1 MKNYFYL
8 FFILCSI
15 NLSAQIKSPEE
26 FLGYPIGSK
35 FTYHHQIVAYSRYLA
50 SQSNGLAQ
58 WQVYGQTSEGR
69 EQGQMLIANLPTGVT
84 LEQVQQIHQKRIQ
97 GEKADSSLPVIINLS
112 FNVHGNEAAGS
123 EAALNTL
130 YALIS
135 KPNKSIPYVIL
146 IDPCI
151 NPDGRDA
158 YVTQYNRRNYISG
171 GNPDPNDQEHY
182 EGITSGRYNHF
193 SFDLN
198 RDWVWQTQKET
209 QQRLKF
215 YRSWMPM
222 MHADFHEQSF
232 QHSYYFPPAAKPYLN
247 FIAQSTKDLQ
257 ESVGRSFSYLFD
269 EKKWPYFT
277 SEVYDLLYP
286 GYGDTYPVLNG
297 ALGMTLEQ
305 GGIRGGLISAKSDGD
320 TISLVDRVKH
330 HSALA
335 LNLVEWSLAN
345 AESLKASFYGVHDK
359 SRTNPTNKFAYY
371 FVERHGANTTE
382 FLRILDM
389 NDIKYTDTL
398 QIKKA
403 VSAFD
408 YSQQKQVILAPN
420 LKYGYVIPAKQPS
433 APLIQALLDPAIVL
447 EDSLTY
453 DITAWNLFQLNG
465 LKAFGINENVFG
477 PEEKV
482 YGFTARDENIPSQ
495 FTVAYNFM
503 PSNLKQSEQFITYA
517 FQKGAL
523 VSYLDLS
530 KENLIE
536 RKGEIT
542 VVTSNLTNSEKDELV
557 SKAKELGLRLYP
569 ISSFRNYPTDLG
581 STHYKPIFIPKI
593 AVVVD
598 PANDVNQ
605 QGELAYFL
613 TQKYGFK
620 PSFIP
625 STQLFKSNLF
635 NYTHIIYPDGK
646 HAALSNTNSILLTDW
661 VKKGGKLILM
671 EGARK
676 ILDDKDLVAKEDT
689 AKHTSTYAMRE
700 RAELSNST
708 SGNMLQVEV
717 EKSHPLAFRIND
729 SSIYILNQVSDFVK
743 LPKDFTPVLKTS
755 SKPNMMGFV
764 GANKKGQLANSL
776 LLGVK
781 EVDKGKIIWFG
792 FNPLF
797 RAIPNQGQTIFEN
810 CFLYTEF

>member
-1 MKNYFYL
+1 MKNIIA
-8 FFILCSI
+8 FILLLISVS
-15 NLSAQIKSPEE
+15 LSAQIKSPEE
-26 FLGYPIGSK
+26 FLGYPIGTK

-50 SQSNGLAQ
+50 TQSNGLAQ
-58 WQVYGQTSEGR
+58 WQVYGYTSEGR
-69 EQGQMLIANLPTGVT
+69 EQGQMVIANLPTGVS
-84 LEQVQQIHQKRIQ
+84 LEQVQQNHQKRIQ
-97 GEKADSSLPVIINLS
+97 GEKADPSLPVIINLS

-123 EAALNTL
+123 EAALNTM

-135 KPNKSIPYVIL
+135 KPNKSISYVIL

-151 NPDGRDA
+151 NPDGRDT
-158 YVTQYNRRNYISG
+158 YVTQYNRRNYIAG
-171 GNPDPNDQEHY
+171 GNADPNDQEHF

-209 QQRLKF
+209 QQRLEF

-257 ESVGRSFSYLFD
+257 ESVGRSFSKLFD

-371 FVERHGANTTE
+371 FVPENSLRDLKDFRL
-382 FLRILDM
+382 FLYNNGIIFHDYAYLTK
-389 NDIKYTDTL
+389 NS
-398 QIKKA
+398 
-403 VSAFD
+403 SAYD
-408 YSQQKQVILAPN
+408 YMTMKQVTLPKELGGLMIF
-420 LKYGYVIPAKQPS
+420 AKQSS
-433 APLIQALLDPAIVL
+433 APLIQALFDPTVVL
-447 EDSLTY
+447 ADSLTY

-465 LKAFGINENVFG
+465 LQAYGINENAFG
-477 PEEKV
+477 IIKDHDGELTFPTLKNE
-482 YGFTARDENIPSQ
+482 
-495 FTVAYNFM
+495 VAIAFY
-503 PSNLKQSEQFITYA
+503 PHDIKSSYLFIQA
-517 FQKGAL
+517 VVKLGVL
-523 VSYLDLS
+523 VSYSDTENGTLVIHLNKLS
-530 KENLIE
+530 ETQK
-536 RKGEIT
+536 
-542 VVTSNLTNSEKDELV
+542 VELV
-557 SKAKELGLRLYP
+557 NQAVSFHIALAPLDSYRSKTSY
-569 ISSFRNYPTDLG
+569 DLG
-581 STHYKPIFIPKI
+581 SSHFKPIFIPKI
-593 AVVVD
+593 AVIVD

-635 NYTHIIYPDGK
+635 HYTHIIYPDGK
-646 HAALSNTNSILLTDW
+646 HSALSNMNSILLTDW

-676 ILDDKDLVAKEDT
+676 IIEDKDLVAKEDT
-689 AKHTSTYAMRE
+689 ARHTSTYAMRE
-700 RAELSNST
+700 RAELSNTT
-708 SGNMLQVEV
+708 SGNLLQVEV
-717 EKSHPLAFRIND
+717 EKTHPLAFRIND
-729 SSIYILNQVSDFVK
+729 SSMYILNQVSDFVK

-755 SKPNMMGFV
+755 AKPNIMGFV
-764 GANKKGQLANSL
+764 GANKKAQLANSL

-781 EVDKGKIIWFG
+781 EVEKGKIIWFG

>member
-1 MKNYFYL
+1 MKKYIASLL
-8 FFILCSI
+8 FLLSI
-15 NLSAQIKSPEE
+15 SLSAQIKTPSE
-26 FLGYPIGSK
+26 FLGYPIGTK

-58 WQVYGQTSEGR
+58 WQVYGYTSEGR
-69 EQGQMLIANLPTGVT
+69 EQGQMVIANLPVGIT
-84 LEQVQQIHQKRIQ
+84 LEQVQANHHKRIQ
-97 GEKADSSLPVIINLS
+97 GEKVDPSLPVIINLS

-130 YALIS
+130 YSLIS
-135 KPNKSIPYVIL
+135 NPKKSIHYVIL

-158 YVTQYNRRNYISG
+158 YVTQYNRRNFIAG

-247 FIAQSTKDLQ
+247 FIAKSTKDLQ
-257 ESVGRSFSYLFD
+257 ESVGRSFSKLFD

-330 HSALA
+330 HAALA
-335 LNLVEWSLAN
+335 LNLVDWSLAN
-345 AESLKASFYGVHDK
+345 SDALKASFYEVHDK
-359 SRTNPTNKFAYY
+359 SRTSPTNKYAYY
-371 FVERHGANTTE
+371 FVPEAELEKGKEFVSILAKNNIQFSTTE
-382 FLRILDM
+382 VTKTVQAYDYTLM
-389 NDIKYTDTL
+389 N
-398 QIKKA
+398 Q
-403 VSAFD
+403 
-408 YSQQKQVILAPN
+408 AP
-420 LKYGYVIPAKQPS
+420 LKVATRGLLISAKQAS
-433 APLIQALLDPAIVL
+433 APLIQALLDPTIEL

-453 DITAWNLFQLNG
+453 DITAWNLFQLTG
-465 LKAFGINENVFG
+465 LKAYGVNENVFG
-477 PEEKV
+477 NSLAKIDKKAIQSSE
-482 YGFTARDENIPSQ
+482 SS
-495 FTVAYNFM
+495 VAYSF
-503 PSNLKQSEQFITYA
+503 SVSDLKQSQELISYAIELGGLITFNDVTNSITIIGSKFSDAHRMKLITYA
-517 FQKGAL
+517 AQK
-523 VSYLDLS
+523 
-530 KENLIE
+530 NIE
-536 RKGEIT
+536 LKT
-542 VVTSNLTNSEKDELV
+542 FD
-557 SKAKELGLRLYP
+557 
-569 ISSFRNYPTDLG
+569 SFRSSTGYDLG
-581 STHYKPIFIPKI
+581 STHYKPVFVPRI

-598 PANDVNQ
+598 PVNDVNQ

-625 STQLFKSNLF
+625 STQLFRSNLF
-635 NYTHIIYPDGK
+635 NYTHIIIPDGK
-646 HAALSNTNSILLTDW
+646 HSPLSNTNSILLTDW
-661 VKKGGKLILM
+661 VKKGGKLILF
-671 EGARK
+671 EGASQV
-676 ILDDKDLVAKEDT
+676 ISDKELVAKEDT
-689 AKHTSTYAMRE
+689 AKHTFTYAMRE
-700 RAELSNST
+700 RAELSNTS

-717 EKSHPLAFRIND
+717 EKTHPLAFRINE
-729 SSIYILNQVSDFVK
+729 SSMYILNQVSDFVK
-743 LPKDFTPVLKTS
+743 LPKDFTPVLKTG
-755 SKPNMMGFV
+755 SKPNIMGFV
-764 GANKKGQLANSL
+764 GANKKSQLANSL

-810 CFLYTEF
+810 CFLYSEF

>member
-1 MKNYFYL
+1 MKNIVA
-8 FFILCSI
+8 FILLLFSVS
-15 NLSAQIKSPEE
+15 LSAQIKSPEE
-26 FLGYPIGSK
+26 FLGYPIGTK

-50 SQSNGLAQ
+50 TQSNGLAQ
-58 WQVYGQTSEGR
+58 WQVYGYTSEGR
-69 EQGQMLIANLPTGVT
+69 EQGQMVIANLPIGVS
-84 LEQVQQIHQKRIQ
+84 LEQVQQNHQKRIQ
-97 GEKADSSLPVIINLS
+97 GEKADPSLPVIINLS

-135 KPNKSIPYVIL
+135 KPNISIPYVIL

-158 YVTQYNRRNYISG
+158 YVTQYNRRNYIAG
-171 GNPDPNDQEHY
+171 GNADPNDQEHF

-257 ESVGRSFSYLFD
+257 ESVGRSFSKLFD

-305 GGIRGGLISAKSDGD
+305 GGIRGGLIAAKSDGD

-359 SRTNPTNKFAYY
+359 SRTNPANKFAYY
-371 FVERHGANTTE
+371 FVPEKELEKGQE
-382 FLRILDM
+382 FIQLLEK
-389 NDIKYTDTL
+389 NQIKFTYTDIVKSST
-398 QIKKA
+398 
-403 VSAFD
+403 VYD
-408 YSQQKQVILAPN
+408 YSSMKQVISPMNTHGL
-420 LKYGYVIPAKQPS
+420 LISAKQPS
-433 APLIQALLDPAIVL
+433 APLIQALLDPVIAL

-465 LKAFGINENVFG
+465 LRALGVNENIFG
-477 PEEKV
+477 YSKFQSVDDLAESEDNQPV
-482 YGFTARDENIPSQ
+482 YRFIIENYKSSQ
-495 FTVAYNFM
+495 ELIN
-503 PSNLKQSEQFITYA
+503 YA
-517 FQKGAL
+517 IGIGAL
-523 VSYLDLS
+523 VTFNDASNRLGIVNITATKLSDKQRGDLI
-530 KENLIE
+530 KFA
-536 RKGEIT
+536 RKRFIHLWKINT
-542 VVTSNLTNSEKDELV
+542 
-557 SKAKELGLRLYP
+557 
-569 ISSFRNYPTDLG
+569 FRSGDNYDLG
-581 STHYKPIFIPKI
+581 STHYKSIFIPKI

-635 NYTHIIYPDGK
+635 NYTHIIYLDGK
-646 HAALSNTNSILLTDW
+646 HAALSNTNSILLIDW

-676 ILDDKDLVAKEDT
+676 ILDDKDLAVKEDT

-700 RAELSNST
+700 RAELSNTT

-717 EKSHPLAFRIND
+717 EKTHPLAFRIND
-729 SSIYILNQVSDFVK
+729 SSIYILNQVTDFVK

-755 SKPNMMGFV
+755 SKPNIMGFV
-764 GANKKGQLANSL
+764 GANKKAQLANSL

>member
-1 MKNYFYL
+1 MKNIVA
-8 FFILCSI
+8 FILLLFSVS
-15 NLSAQIKSPEE
+15 LSAQIKSPEE
-26 FLGYPIGSK
+26 FLGYPIGTK

-50 SQSNGLAQ
+50 TQSNGLAQ
-58 WQVYGQTSEGR
+58 WQVYGYTSEGR
-69 EQGQMLIANLPTGVT
+69 EQGQMVIANLPIGVS
-84 LEQVQQIHQKRIQ
+84 LEQVQQNHQKRIL
-97 GEKADSSLPVIINLS
+97 GEKTDPSLPVIINLS

-123 EAALNTL
+123 EAALNTM

-135 KPNKSIPYVIL
+135 KPNKSISYVIL

-158 YVTQYNRRNYISG
+158 YVTQYNRRNYIAG
-171 GNPDPNDQEHY
+171 GNADPNDQEHF

-247 FIAQSTKDLQ
+247 FIAKSTLDLQ
-257 ESVGRSFSYLFD
+257 YSVGRSFERLFA
-269 EKKWPYFT
+269 EKKWLYFT
-277 SEVYDLLYP
+277 SEIYDLLYP

-320 TISLVDRVKH
+320 SISLVDRVKH

-345 AESLKASFYGVHDK
+345 SESLKSSFYGVHDK
-359 SRTNPTNKFAYY
+359 SRSNPTNQFGYY
-371 FVERHGANTTE
+371 FVEKFRGGIPSE
-382 FLRILDM
+382 FLQILDK
-389 NDIKYTDTL
+389 NQIKYTDTQL
-398 QIKKA
+398 IKP
-403 VSAFD
+403 VSAYD
-408 YSQQKQVILAPN
+408 YTTNKQIVLKPDS
-420 LKYGYVIPAKQPS
+420 KYGYLIPARQPS
-433 APLIQALLDPAIVL
+433 APLIQALLDPTIELA
-447 EDSLTY
+447 DSLTY
-453 DITAWNLFQLNG
+453 DITAWNLFQLCG
-465 LKAFGINENVFG
+465 LQAYGLNDNSVFG
-477 PEEKV
+477 KQEI
-482 YGFTARDENIPSQ
+482 YGISAERSDIIPTEYQVGFSFNSTNFKLSQ
-495 FTVAYNFM
+495 ELIAFAIERGAMVTFSDKIIPAWKMGEFA
-503 PSNLKQSEQFITYA
+503 FITSKLSNK
-517 FQKGAL
+517 QRT
-523 VSYLDLS
+523 DLI
-530 KENLIE
+530 K
-536 RKGEIT
+536 K
-542 VVTSNLTNSEKDELV
+542 SE
-557 SKAKELGLRLYP
+557 ELGIEIHPMYSGSAYGP
-569 ISSFRNYPTDLG
+569 NLG
-581 STHYKPIFIPKI
+581 STHFKPIFIPKI

-613 TQKYGFK
+613 TQKYGLK

-646 HAALSNTNSILLTDW
+646 HSALSNTNSILLTDW

-676 ILDDKDLVAKEDT
+676 ILEDKDLVAKEDT

-700 RAELSNST
+700 RAQLSNTT

-717 EKSHPLAFRIND
+717 EKTHPLAFRIND
-729 SSIYILNQVSDFVK
+729 SSIYILNQISDFIK

-755 SKPNMMGFV
+755 SKPNIMGFV
-764 GANKKGQLANSL
+764 GTNKKAQLANSL

-781 EVDKGKIIWFG
+781 EVEKGKIIWFG

>member
-1 MKNYFYL
+1 MRNLLSCLLLL
-8 FFILCSI
+8 FSMS
-15 NLSAQIKSPEE
+15 LSAQIKSPDE
-26 FLGYPIGSK
+26 FLGYPMGTK

-58 WQVYGQTSEGR
+58 WQVYGQTNEGR
-69 EQGQMLIANLPTGVT
+69 EQGQMIIANLPSGVS
-84 LEQVQQIHQKRIQ
+84 LEQVQQNHQKRIQ
-97 GEKADSSLPVIINLS
+97 GEKADPSLPVIINLS

-130 YALIS
+130 YSLIS
-135 KPNKSIPYVIL
+135 KSNRSIFYVIL

-158 YVTQYNRRNYISG
+158 YVTQYNRRNFISG
-171 GNPDPNDQEHY
+171 GNSDPNDQEHY

-257 ESVGRSFSYLFD
+257 ESVGKSFAKLFD

-330 HSALA
+330 HTALA
-335 LNLVEWSLAN
+335 LNLVEWSLTN

-359 SRTNPTNKFAYY
+359 SRSNPSNKYAYY
-371 FVERHGANTTE
+371 FVPEEELVKGQE
-382 FLRILDM
+382 FKQLLLKNNISFT
-389 NDIKYTDTL
+389 YTDVVKSVPAYEYT
-398 QIKKA
+398 
-403 VSAFD
+403 SM
-408 YSQQKQVILAPN
+408 KQVN
-420 LKYGYVIPAKQPS
+420 LPLNKYGLLISAKQPS
-433 APLIQALLDPAIVL
+433 APLIQALLDPTIAL

-465 LKAFGINENVFG
+465 LKAFGLNENVFG
-477 PEEKV
+477 PSK
-482 YGFTARDENIPSQ
+482 
-495 FTVAYNFM
+495 
-503 PSNLKQSEQFITYA
+503 NLPDGKQSLPNEKQLAYQFAIDEYKSSQELIKYA
-517 FQKGAL
+517 IDMGAL
-523 VSYLDLS
+523 VTYNDALNKSGMVTITSLKLTDLQRA
-530 KENLIE
+530 ELI
-536 RKGEIT
+536 KFA
-542 VVTSNLTNSEKDELV
+542 TNRSIQLN
-557 SKAKELGLRLYP
+557 GLNTFK
-569 ISSFRNYPTDLG
+569 STDNYDLG
-581 STHYKPIFIPKI
+581 STHYKSVFVPKI
-593 AVVVD
+593 AVIVD

-605 QGELAYFL
+605 QGEIAYFL

-620 PSFIP
+620 PSFIAA
-625 STQLFKSNLF
+625 TQLFKSNLF

-676 ILDDKDLVAKEDT
+676 IIEDKDLIAKEDT

-700 RAELSNST
+700 RAELSNTS
-708 SGNMLQVEV
+708 SGNILQVDV
-717 EKSHPLAFRIND
+717 EKTHPLVSRINEA
-729 SSIYILNQVSDFVK
+729 SMYILNQVSDFVK

-755 SKPNMMGFV
+755 SKPIIMGFV
-764 GANKKGQLANSL
+764 GSNKKAQLANSL

>member
-1 MKNYFYL
+1 MKNYFAIL
-8 FFILCSI
+8 LTLCSI
-15 NLSAQIKSPEE
+15 SLSAQIKTPQE
-26 FLGYPIGSK
+26 FLGYPVGSK

-58 WQVYGQTSEGR
+58 WQVYGYTSEGR
-69 EQGQMLIANLPTGVT
+69 EQGQMVIANLPSGLS
-84 LEQVQQIHQKRIQ
+84 LEQVKKNHQKRIA
-97 GEKADSSLPVIINLS
+97 GESADPTLPVIINLS

-135 KPNKSIPYVIL
+135 NPNKSISYVIL

-158 YVTQYNRRNYISG
+158 YVTQYNRRNFIAG

-247 FIAQSTKDLQ
+247 FIAKSTKDLQ
-257 ESVGRSFSYLFD
+257 ESIGRSFSKLFD

-345 AESLKASFYGVHDK
+345 ADALKTSFYGVHDK
-359 SRTNPTNKFAYY
+359 SRTNPTNQFAYY
-371 FVERHGANTTE
+371 FLPEDRLKNKVEFTE
-382 FLRILDM
+382 LL
-389 NDIKYTDTL
+389 IKNEIQFHDYAYLTKPVQAYDY
-398 QIKKA
+398 
-403 VSAFD
+403 VSM
-408 YSQQKQVILAPN
+408 KQVSLPKDLGGILI
-420 LKYGYVIPAKQPS
+420 YSKQPS
-433 APLIQALLDPAIVL
+433 APMIQALLDPTIAL

-465 LKAFGINENVFG
+465 IKAYGINDNAFGIIKDHDGELTFPSLKNEVAAAFYPHDIKSSYLFIQEVF
-477 PEEKV
+477 K
-482 YGFTARDENIPSQ
+482 
-495 FTVAYNFM
+495 
-503 PSNLKQSEQFITYA
+503 L
-517 FQKGAL
+517 GAL
-523 VSYLDLS
+523 VSYSDALNGTVTIHLNKLS
-530 KENLIE
+530 ENQ
-536 RKGEIT
+536 K
-542 VVTSNLTNSEKDELV
+542 NELV
-557 SKAKELGLRLYP
+557 QIARNFDIGLAPLDSYRSKTSY
-569 ISSFRNYPTDLG
+569 DLG
-581 STHYKPIFIPKI
+581 STHYKSVFVPKI

-625 STQLFKSNLF
+625 STQLFRSNLF
-635 NYTHIIYPDGK
+635 NYTHIIIPDGK
-646 HAALSNTNSILLTDW
+646 HSPLSNTNSILLQDW
-661 VKKGGKLILM
+661 VKKGGKLILF

-676 ILDDKDLVAKEDT
+676 ILEDKDLVVKEDT
-689 AKHTSTYAMRE
+689 ARHTSTYAMRE
-700 RAELSNST
+700 RAELSNTT
-708 SGNMLQVEV
+708 SGNLLQAEV
-717 EKSHPLAFRIND
+717 EKTHPLAFRINE
-729 SSIYILNQVSDFVK
+729 SSMYILNQVSDFVK
-743 LPKDFTPVLKTS
+743 LPKDFTSVLKTG
-755 SKPNMMGFV
+755 SKPNIMGFV
-764 GANKKGQLANSL
+764 GANKKSQLANSL

-810 CFLYTEF
+810 CFLYSEF

>member
-1 MKNYFYL
+1 MNIMRNTIA
-8 FFILCSI
+8 FILLLFSTS
-15 NLSAQIKSPEE
+15 LLGQIKSPEE
-26 FLGYPIGSK
+26 FLGYPIGHK

-50 SQSNGLAQ
+50 AESKGLAQ
-58 WQVYGQTSEGR
+58 WQVYGQTNEGR
-69 EQGQMLIANLPTGVT
+69 EQGQMIIANLPSGIS
-84 LEQVQQIHQKRIQ
+84 LAQVQENHQKRIQ
-97 GEKADSSLPVIINLS
+97 GEKVDPSLPVIINLS

-123 EAALNTL
+123 EAALNTM

-135 KPNKSIPYVIL
+135 KPNKSLPYVIL

-158 YVTQYNRRNYISG
+158 YVTQYNRRNFIAG
-171 GNPDPNDQEHY
+171 GNADPNDQEHY

-257 ESVGRSFSYLFD
+257 ENVGRSFSKLFD

-335 LNLVEWSLAN
+335 MNLVEWSFAN
-345 AESLKASFYGVHDK
+345 AENLKASFYGVHDK

-371 FVERHGANTTE
+371 FVPEKELEKAQE
-382 FLRILDM
+382 FIQLLDKNNITYWENKGVPKSTQM
-389 NDIKYTDTL
+389 YDYSSMKVV
-398 QIKKA
+398 A
-403 VSAFD
+403 VSE
-408 YSQQKQVILAPN
+408 N
-420 LKYGYVIPAKQPS
+420 LSGLLIPAKQPS
-433 APLIQALLDPAIVL
+433 APLIQALLDPTIAL

-465 LKAFGINENVFG
+465 LKAYGTNENVFSEVKICFDIFDN
-477 PEEKV
+477 PEWYKH
-482 YGFTARDENIPSQ
+482 I
-495 FTVAYNFM
+495 AYSVN
-503 PSNLKQSEQFITYA
+503 PSNNKFIHLLIDA
-517 FQKGAL
+517 AIKAGVL
-523 VSYLDLS
+523 VSFSDVQSGELLLS
-530 KENLIE
+530 MANVTEENRQKFFKRIE
-536 RKGEIT
+536 GLHVALTPVDSYRSK
-542 VVTSNLTNSEKDELV
+542 TS
-557 SKAKELGLRLYP
+557 Y
-569 ISSFRNYPTDLG
+569 DLG
-581 STHYKPIFIPKI
+581 SPHFKPIFTPKI

-598 PANDVNQ
+598 PVNDVNQ

-613 TQKYGFK
+613 TEKYGLK

-625 STQLFKSNLF
+625 TTQLFKSNLF
-635 NYTHIIYPDGK
+635 SYTHIIYPDGK
-646 HAALSNTNSILLTDW
+646 HSALSNTNSILLSDW

-676 ILDDKDLVAKEDT
+676 IMEDKDLVAKEDT
-689 AKHTSTYAMRE
+689 ARHMSTYAMRE
-700 RAELSNST
+700 RSELSNTT

-717 EKSHPLAFRIND
+717 EKTHPLAFRINE
-729 SSIYILNQVSDFVK
+729 SSIYILNQVKDFVK

-755 SKPNMMGFV
+755 SKPNIMGFV
-764 GANKKGQLANSL
+764 GANKKAQLANSL

-781 EVDKGKIIWFG
+781 EVEKGKIIWFG

-810 CFLYTEF
+810 CFLYSEF

>member
-1 MKNYFYL
+1 MRNYITVFL
-8 FFILCSI
+8 VFVSTSL
-15 NLSAQIKSPEE
+15 NAQIKSPEE
-26 FLGYPIGSK
+26 FLGYPVGTK

-69 EQGQMLIANLPTGVT
+69 EQGQMIIANLPAGIS
-84 LEQVQQIHQKRIQ
+84 LEQVQQNHQKRIQ
-97 GEKADSSLPVIINLS
+97 GEKVDPTLPVIINLS

-130 YALIS
+130 YSLIS
-135 KPNKSIPYVIL
+135 KPTKTIPYVIL

-158 YVTQYNRRNYISG
+158 YVTQYNRRNFIPG
-171 GNPDPNDQEHY
+171 GNADPNDQEHY
-182 EGITSGRYNHF
+182 EGLTSGRYNHF

-257 ESVGRSFSYLFD
+257 ASVGRSFSALFD

-320 TISLVDRVKH
+320 TISLVERVKH

-345 AESLKASFYGVHDK
+345 SENLKASFYGVHDK
-359 SRTNPTNKFAYY
+359 SRTSPTNKFAYY
-371 FVERHGANTTE
+371 FVPADEMDKGQE
-382 FLRILDM
+382 FKQLL
-389 NDIKYTDTL
+389 IKNNIAFTYVDVVKSIPAYEYT
-398 QIKKA
+398 A
-403 VSAFD
+403 M
-408 YSQQKQVILAPN
+408 KQVSLPVSKNGLLIS
-420 LKYGYVIPAKQPS
+420 AKQPS
-433 APLIQALLDPAIVL
+433 APLIQALLDPNIAL

-465 LKAFGINENVFG
+465 LKAYGVTENVFSNSKIQTVDNQ
-477 PEEKV
+477 PMSSEK
-482 YGFTARDENIPSQ
+482 Q
-495 FTVAYNFM
+495 VAF
-503 PSNLKQSEQFITYA
+503 QFIPKDLKSSQEFIKYA
-517 FQKGAL
+517 IDLGAL
-523 VSYLDLS
+523 VNFTDASNALGSIVLTTTKLS
-530 KENLIE
+530 ETQRKEMQIFASKQSIALLNIGTF
-536 RKGEIT
+536 K
-542 VVTSNLTNSEKDELV
+542 SNN
-557 SKAKELGLRLYP
+557 GY
-569 ISSFRNYPTDLG
+569 DLG
-581 STHYKPIFIPKI
+581 SAHYKSIFVPKI

-598 PANDVNQ
+598 PSNDVNQ
-605 QGELAYFL
+605 QGELAFFL

-646 HAALSNTNSILLTDW
+646 HAQLSTTNSILLSDW

-671 EGARK
+671 EGARR
-676 ILDDKDLVAKEDT
+676 ILEDKDLVAKEDT

-700 RAELSNST
+700 RAELSNTS

-717 EKSHPLAFRIND
+717 ENTHPLTFRIND
-729 SSIYILNQVSDFVK
+729 SSMYILNQVSDFVK
-743 LPKDFTPVLKTS
+743 LPKEFTPVLKSS
-755 SKPNMMGFV
+755 SKPVIMGFV
-764 GANKKGQLANSL
+764 GNNKKSQLANSL

-797 RAIPNQGQTIFEN
+797 RAIPNQGLTIFEN
-810 CFLYTEF
+810 CFLYSEF

>member
-1 MKNYFYL
+1 MKNYFA
-8 FFILCSI
+8 ILLLLGSI
-15 NLSAQIKSPEE
+15 SLSAQIKSPEE
-26 FLGYPIGSK
+26 FLGYPIGTK

-58 WQVYGQTSEGR
+58 WQVYGHTSEGR
-69 EQGQMLIANLPTGVT
+69 EQGQMVIANLPAGVS
-84 LEQVQQIHQKRIQ
+84 LEQVQQNHQKRIQ
-97 GEKADSSLPVIINLS
+97 GEKADLSLPVIINLS

-135 KPNKSIPYVIL
+135 KPDKSIPYVIL

-158 YVTQYNRRNYISG
+158 YVTQYNRRNYIAG

-247 FIAQSTKDLQ
+247 FIAKSTLDLQ
-257 ESVGRSFSYLFD
+257 YSVGRSFEKLFA
-269 EKKWPYFT
+269 EKKSLYFT
-277 SEVYDLLYP
+277 SEIYDLLYP

-359 SRTNPTNKFAYY
+359 SRSNPTNQFGYY
-371 FVERHGANTTE
+371 FVEKFSGGIPSE
-382 FLRILDM
+382 FLQILDK
-389 NDIKYTDTL
+389 NQIKYTDTQL
-398 QIKKA
+398 IKP
-403 VSAFD
+403 VSAYD
-408 YSQQKQVILAPN
+408 YTTNKQIVLKPDS
-420 LKYGYVIPAKQPS
+420 KYGYLIPARQPS
-433 APLIQALLDPAIVL
+433 APLIQALLDPTIELA
-447 EDSLTY
+447 DSLTY
-453 DITAWNLFQLNG
+453 DITAWNLFQLCG
-465 LKAFGINENVFG
+465 LQAYGLNDNSVFG
-477 PEEKV
+477 KQEI
-482 YGFTARDENIPSQ
+482 YGISAERSDIIPIEHQVGFSFNSTNFKLSQ
-495 FTVAYNFM
+495 ELIAFAIERGAMVTFSDKIIPAWKMGEFA
-503 PSNLKQSEQFITYA
+503 FITSKLSNK
-517 FQKGAL
+517 QRT
-523 VSYLDLS
+523 DLI
-530 KENLIE
+530 K
-536 RKGEIT
+536 K
-542 VVTSNLTNSEKDELV
+542 SE
-557 SKAKELGLRLYP
+557 ELGIEIHPMYSGSAYGP
-569 ISSFRNYPTDLG
+569 NLG
-581 STHYKPIFIPKI
+581 STHFKPIFIPKI

-646 HAALSNTNSILLTDW
+646 HSALSNTNSILVTDW

-676 ILDDKDLVAKEDT
+676 ILDDKDLSVKEDT
-689 AKHTSTYAMRE
+689 AKHTSTYALRE
-700 RAELSNST
+700 RAELSNTT

-717 EKSHPLAFRIND
+717 EKTHPLAFRIND

-755 SKPNMMGFV
+755 AKPNIIGFV
-764 GANKKGQLANSL
+764 GANKKAQLANSL

>member
-1 MKNYFYL
+1 MRNILSCLLLL
-8 FFILCSI
+8 FSFS
-15 NLSAQIKSPEE
+15 LSAQIKSPEE
-26 FLGYPIGSK
+26 FLGYPIGTK

-58 WQVYGQTSEGR
+58 WQVYGQTNEGR
-69 EQGQMLIANLPTGVT
+69 EQGQMIIANLPAGIN
-84 LEQVQQIHQKRIQ
+84 LEQVQQNHQKRIQ
-97 GEKADSSLPVIINLS
+97 GEKADPTLPVIINLS

-130 YALIS
+130 YTLIS
-135 KPNKSIPYVIL
+135 KPNRSIPYVIL

-158 YVTQYNRRNYISG
+158 YVTQYNRRNFISG
-171 GNPDPNDQEHY
+171 GNSDPNDQEHY
-182 EGITSGRYNHF
+182 EGNTSGRYNHF

-257 ESVGRSFSYLFD
+257 ESIGKSFSKLFD

-335 LNLVEWSLAN
+335 INLVEWSVTN
-345 AESLKASFYGVHDK
+345 SESLKASFYGVHDK
-359 SRTNPTNKFAYY
+359 SRTNPTNKYAYY
-371 FVERHGANTTE
+371 FVPEEELEKGQD
-382 FLRILDM
+382 FKQLL
-389 NDIKYTDTL
+389 IKNNISFTYTDVVKSVPAYEY
-398 QIKKA
+398 I
-403 VSAFD
+403 SM
-408 YSQQKQVILAPN
+408 KQVI
-420 LKYGYVIPAKQPS
+420 IPLNKHGLLISAKQPS
-433 APLIQALLDPAIVL
+433 APLIQALLDPTIAL

-465 LKAFGINENVFG
+465 LKAFGVNENIFG
-477 PEEKV
+477 PSK
-482 YGFTARDENIPSQ
+482 
-495 FTVAYNFM
+495 
-503 PSNLKQSEQFITYA
+503 NLQDSKQSVPNEKQLVYQFVIDEYKSSQELIKYAIDMGSLVTYNDASNKSGIVTITSSKLTDS
-517 FQKGAL
+517 QR
-523 VSYLDLS
+523 VDLI
-530 KENLIE
+530 KFA
-536 RKGEIT
+536 
-542 VVTSNLTNSEKDELV
+542 TNRSIQL
-557 SKAKELGLRLYP
+557 
-569 ISSFRNYPTDLG
+569 SSLNTFKSTDNYDLG
-581 STHYKPIFIPKI
+581 STHYKSVFVPKI
-593 AVVVD
+593 AVIVD

-620 PSFIP
+620 PSFVP
-625 STQLFKSNLF
+625 SSQLFRSNLF
-635 NYTHIIYPDGK
+635 NYTHLIFPDGK
-646 HAALSNTNSILLTDW
+646 HGALSNNNSILLMDW

-676 ILDDKDLVAKEDT
+676 IIEDKDLIAKEDT

-700 RAELSNST
+700 RAELSNTT

-717 EKSHPLAFRIND
+717 EKTHPLVFRINET
-729 SSIYILNQVSDFVK
+729 SMYILNQVSDFIK

-755 SKPNMMGFV
+755 SKPSIMGFV
-764 GANKKGQLANSL
+764 GSNKKAQLANSL

-810 CFLYTEF
+810 LFLYSEF

>member
-1 MKNYFYL
+1 MKNYFA
-8 FFILCSI
+8 ILLLLGSI
-15 NLSAQIKSPEE
+15 SLSAQIKSPEE
-26 FLGYPIGSK
+26 FLGYPIGTK

-58 WQVYGQTSEGR
+58 WQVYGYTSEGR
-69 EQGQMLIANLPTGVT
+69 EQGQMVIANLPTEVS
-84 LEQVQQIHQKRIQ
+84 LEQVQQNHQKRIQ
-97 GEKADSSLPVIINLS
+97 GEKADPSLPVIINLS

-158 YVTQYNRRNYISG
+158 YVTQYNRRNYIAG

-193 SFDLN
+193 FFDLN

-257 ESVGRSFSYLFD
+257 ESVGRSFSKLFD

-359 SRTNPTNKFAYY
+359 SRTNPSNKFAYY
-371 FVERHGANTTE
+371 FVPEKELGKGQE
-382 FLRILDM
+382 FVQLLEKNNITYLKNM
-389 NDIKYTDTL
+389 GVTKSTQAY
-398 QIKKA
+398 
-403 VSAFD
+403 D
-408 YSQQKQVILAPN
+408 YSTQKPLTLSDKSIGL
-420 LKYGYVIPAKQPS
+420 LIPAKQSS
-433 APLIQALLDPAIVL
+433 APLIQALLDPTIAL
-447 EDSLTY
+447 EDSMTY

-465 LKAFGINENVFG
+465 IKAFGVNENVFTVVKDYEG
-477 PEEKV
+477 ERLLDLDTSV
-482 YGFTARDENIPSQ
+482 H
-495 FTVAYNFM
+495 VAYIATPKV
-503 PSNLKQSEQFITYA
+503 PSLTQQLIHSAIQI
-517 FQKGAL
+517 GAL
-523 VSYLDLS
+523 VTFSDVQ
-530 KENLIE
+530 N
-536 RKGEIT
+536 GEIIILFT
-542 VVTSNLTNSEKDELV
+542 HVNNADRVKFLQKMEKLNIFLESLDSYRSKTS
-557 SKAKELGLRLYP
+557 Y
-569 ISSFRNYPTDLG
+569 DLG

-646 HAALSNTNSILLTDW
+646 HAVLSNTNSILLTDW

-676 ILDDKDLVAKEDT
+676 ILDDKDLAVKEDT
-689 AKHTSTYAMRE
+689 AKHTSTYALRE
-700 RAELSNST
+700 RAELSNTT

-717 EKSHPLAFRIND
+717 EKTHPLAFRIND
-729 SSIYILNQVSDFVK
+729 SSIYVLNQVTDFVK

-755 SKPNMMGFV
+755 SKPNIMGFV
-764 GANKKGQLANSL
+764 GANKKAQLANSL

>member
-1 MKNYFYL
+1 MKNNL
-8 FFILCSI
+8 AIVLLLLSLS
-15 NLSAQIKSPEE
+15 LSAQIKSPEE
-26 FLGYPIGSK
+26 FLGYPIGTK
-35 FTYHHQIVAYSRYLA
+35 FTYHHQIISYSRYLA
-50 SQSNGLAQ
+50 SQSNGLAT

-69 EQGQMLIANLPTGVT
+69 EQGQMIIANLPVGVS
-84 LEQVQQIHQKRIQ
+84 LEQIQTNHQKRIQ
-97 GEKADSSLPVIINLS
+97 GEKVNPSLPVIINLS

-130 YALIS
+130 YQLIS
-135 KPNKSIPYVIL
+135 QPNKSIPYVIL

-158 YVTQYNRRNYISG
+158 YVTQYNRRNFIGG
-171 GNPDPNDQEHY
+171 GNADPNDQEHY

-257 ESVGRSFSYLFD
+257 ESVGRSFSKLFD
-269 EKKWPYFT
+269 QKKWPYFT

-345 AESLKASFYGVHDK
+345 ADALKASFYGVHDK

-371 FVERHGANTTE
+371 FVPEIELERGQE
-382 FLRILDM
+382 FIQLLKRNNIEFQLNM
-389 NDIKYTDTL
+389 G
-398 QIKKA
+398 
-403 VSAFD
+403 VSKSIPVYD
-408 YSQQKQVILAPN
+408 YSAMKQVPISTDLVG
-420 LKYGYVIPAKQPS
+420 LLIPAKQAS
-433 APLIQALLDPAIVL
+433 APLVQALFDPTIAL
-447 EDSLTY
+447 EDSMTY
-453 DITAWNLFQLNG
+453 DITAWNIFQLNG
-465 LKAFGINENVFG
+465 LKAFGTNENIFSVSKDQVRDKLL
-477 PEEKV
+477 PIDTTKHLV
-482 YGFTARDENIPSQ
+482 YM
-495 FTVAYNFM
+495 VK
-503 PSNLKQSEQFITYA
+503 PSNSSLTQTAIKEAI
-517 FQKGAL
+517 KIGAL
-523 VSYLDLS
+523 VSFSDAQSGELIISFVKVNDADRLTYLLKMDKQAIGFTTIDSYRS
-530 KENLIE
+530 K
-536 RKGEIT
+536 
-542 VVTSNLTNSEKDELV
+542 TS
-557 SKAKELGLRLYP
+557 Y
-569 ISSFRNYPTDLG
+569 DLG
-581 STHYKPIFIPKI
+581 SPHYKPIFIPKI

-598 PANDVNQ
+598 AANDVNQ

-613 TQKYGFK
+613 TQKYDFK

-625 STQLFKSNLF
+625 STQLFKANLF
-635 NYTHIIYPDGK
+635 NYTHIIFPDGK
-646 HAALSNTNSILLTDW
+646 HSALSNTNSILLQDW
-661 VKKGGKLILM
+661 VKKGGKLILF
-671 EGARK
+671 EGAGK
-676 ILDDKDLVAKEDT
+676 ILDDKDLVVKKDT
-689 AKHTSTYAMRE
+689 TMYTSTYAKRE
-700 RAELSNST
+700 KAELSNTT

-717 EKSHPLAFRIND
+717 EKTHPLAFRID
-729 SSIYILNQVSDFVK
+729 ESSMYILNQVTDFVK

-755 SKPNMMGFV
+755 SKPTIMGFV
-764 GANKKGQLANSL
+764 GANKKAQLANSL

-810 CFLYTEF
+810 CFLYSEF

>member
-1 MKNYFYL
+1 MKNIIA
-8 FFILCSI
+8 FILLLFSVS
-15 NLSAQIKSPEE
+15 LSAQIKSPEE
-26 FLGYPIGSK
+26 FLGYPIGTK

-50 SQSNGLAQ
+50 TQSNGLAQ
-58 WQVYGQTSEGR
+58 WQVYGYTSEGR
-69 EQGQMLIANLPTGVT
+69 EQGQMVIANLPIGVS
-84 LEQVQQIHQKRIQ
+84 LEQVQQNHQKRIL
-97 GEKADSSLPVIINLS
+97 GEKTDPSLPVIINLS

-123 EAALNTL
+123 EAALNTM

-135 KPNKSIPYVIL
+135 KPNKSISYVIL

-158 YVTQYNRRNYISG
+158 YVTQYNRRNYIAG

-257 ESVGRSFSYLFD
+257 ESVGRSFSKLFD

-345 AESLKASFYGVHDK
+345 AESLKVSFYGVHDK

-371 FVERHGANTTE
+371 FVEKYGANTTE

-389 NDIKYTDTL
+389 NHIKYSDTL

-408 YSQQKQVILAPN
+408 YSQQKQVTLAPYLN
-420 LKYGYVIPAKQPS
+420 YGYVISAKQPS

-465 LKAFGINENVFG
+465 LKAFGINENAFG
-477 PEEKV
+477 PEQKV
-482 YGFTARDENIPSQ
+482 YGNTVRDEYIPSQ
-495 FTVAYNFM
+495 YTVAYNFM

-530 KENLIE
+530 KENVIE
-536 RKGEIT
+536 RRGEIT
-542 VVTSNLTNSEKDELV
+542 IVTSNLSNSEKEEFV

-569 ISSFRNYPTDLG
+569 TASFRNYPTDLG
-581 STHYKPIFIPKI
+581 STHFKPIFIPKI

-635 NYTHIIYPDGK
+635 HYTHIIYPDGK

-676 ILDDKDLVAKEDT
+676 ILDDKDIVAKEDT
-689 AKHTSTYAMRE
+689 ARHSSTYAMRE
-700 RAELSNST
+700 RAELSNTT
-708 SGNMLQVEV
+708 SGNLLQLEV
-717 EKSHPLAFRIND
+717 EKTHPLAFRIND
-729 SSIYILNQVSDFVK
+729 SSMYILNQVSDFVK

-755 SKPNMMGFV
+755 AKPNIMGFV
-764 GANKKGQLANSL
+764 GANKKAQLANSL

-781 EVDKGKIIWFG
+781 EVEKGKIIWFG

>member
-1 MKNYFYL
+1 MKKIIASL
-8 FFILCSI
+8 LLLVSI
-15 NLSAQIKSPEE
+15 SLSAQIKTPSE
-26 FLGYPIGSK
+26 FLGYPIGTK

-58 WQVYGQTSEGR
+58 WQVYGYTSEGR
-69 EQGQMLIANLPTGVT
+69 EQGQMVIANLPSGFT
-84 LEQVQQIHQKRIQ
+84 LEQVQKNHQKRIA
-97 GEKADSSLPVIINLS
+97 GEAADPTLPVIINLS

-135 KPNKSIPYVIL
+135 NPNKSISYVIL

-158 YVTQYNRRNYISG
+158 YVTQYNRRNFIAG

-247 FIAQSTKDLQ
+247 FIAKSTKDLQ
-257 ESVGRSFSYLFD
+257 ESVGQSFSKLFD

-305 GGIRGGLISAKSDGD
+305 GGIRGGIISAKSDGD

-330 HSALA
+330 HAALA
-335 LNLVEWSLAN
+335 LNLVDWSLAN
-345 AESLKASFYGVHDK
+345 SDALKASFYGVHDK
-359 SRTNPTNKFAYY
+359 SRTNPTNKYAYY
-371 FVERHGANTTE
+371 FVPEAELDKGKE
-382 FLRILDM
+382 F
-389 NDIKYTDTL
+389 
-398 QIKKA
+398 
-403 VSAFD
+403 VS
-408 YSQQKQVILAPN
+408 ILAKN
-420 LKYGYVIPAKQPS
+420 NIQFSNSEVVKTVQAYDYTSMNQASLKVATKGLLISAKQAS
-433 APLIQALLDPAIVL
+433 APLIQALLDPTIEL

-453 DITAWNLFQLNG
+453 DITAWNLFQLTG
-465 LKAFGINENVFG
+465 LKAYGVNENAFG
-477 PEEKV
+477 
-482 YGFTARDENIPSQ
+482 NSQ
-495 FTVAYNFM
+495 TKIDKKATQSSVNSVAYSF
-503 PSNLKQSEQFITYA
+503 SVSDLKESQELIKHAVELGGLITFNDESSSITIIGSKFSDSERMKLITYA
-517 FQKGAL
+517 AKKNIEL
-523 VSYLDLS
+523 KSLDS
-530 KENLIE
+530 F
-536 RKGEIT
+536 R
-542 VVTSNLTNSEKDELV
+542 
-557 SKAKELGLRLYP
+557 SKAGY
-569 ISSFRNYPTDLG
+569 DLG
-581 STHYKPIFIPKI
+581 STHYKSVFVPKI

-613 TQKYGFK
+613 IQKYGFK

-625 STQLFKSNLF
+625 STQLFRSNLF
-635 NYTHIIYPDGK
+635 NYTHIIIPDGK
-646 HAALSNTNSILLTDW
+646 HSPLSNTNSILLTDW
-661 VKKGGKLILM
+661 VKKGGKLILF
-671 EGARK
+671 EGARHV
-676 ILDDKDLVAKEDT
+676 ISDKDLVVKEDT

-700 RAELSNST
+700 RAELSNTS

-717 EKSHPLAFRIND
+717 EKTHPLAFRINE
-729 SSIYILNQVSDFVK
+729 SSMYILNQVSDFVK
-743 LPKDFTPVLKTS
+743 LPKDFTPVLKTG
-755 SKPNMMGFV
+755 SKPNIMGFV
-764 GANKKGQLANSL
+764 GANKKSQVANSL

-810 CFLYTEF
+810 CFLYSEF

>member
-1 MKNYFYL
+1 MIKLLSCLLLL
-8 FFILCSI
+8 FSI
-15 NLSAQIKSPEE
+15 SLSAQIKTPEE
-26 FLGYPIGSK
+26 FLGYPMGTK
-35 FTYHHQIVAYSRYLA
+35 FTYHHNIVAYSRYLA

-58 WQVYGQTSEGR
+58 WQVYGQTNEGR
-69 EQGQMLIANLPTGVT
+69 EQGQMIIANLPVGFS
-84 LEQVQQIHQKRIQ
+84 LEQVQQNHQKRIQ
-97 GEKADSSLPVIINLS
+97 GEKADPSLPVIINLS

-135 KPNKSIPYVIL
+135 KPNRSIPYVIL

-158 YVTQYNRRNYISG
+158 YVTQYNRRNFISG
-171 GNPDPNDQEHY
+171 GNSDPNDQEHY
-182 EGITSGRYNHF
+182 EGSTSGRYNHF

-232 QHSYYFPPAAKPYLN
+232 QHSYYFPPAAKPYLT

-257 ESVGRSFSYLFD
+257 ESVGRSFSKLFD

-335 LNLVEWSLAN
+335 INLVEWSLTN
-345 AESLKASFYGVHDK
+345 SETLKASFYGVHDK
-359 SRTNPTNKFAYY
+359 SRTNPTNKYAYY
-371 FVERHGANTTE
+371 FVPEEELEKGQD
-382 FLRILDM
+382 FKQLL
-389 NDIKYTDTL
+389 IKNNISFTYTDVVKSGPAYEY
-398 QIKKA
+398 I
-403 VSAFD
+403 SM
-408 YSQQKQVILAPN
+408 KQVT
-420 LKYGYVIPAKQPS
+420 IPLNKHGLLISAKQPS
-433 APLIQALLDPAIVL
+433 APLIQALLDPTIAL

-465 LKAFGINENVFG
+465 LKAFGVNENVFG
-477 PEEKV
+477 QSK
-482 YGFTARDENIPSQ
+482 
-495 FTVAYNFM
+495 
-503 PSNLKQSEQFITYA
+503 NLQDSKQSVANENQLAYQFAIDNYKSSQELIKYA
-517 FQKGAL
+517 IEMGAL
-523 VSYLDLS
+523 VTFNDASNKSGIMTITSPKLTDSQRADLI
-530 KENLIE
+530 KFA
-536 RKGEIT
+536 
-542 VVTSNLTNSEKDELV
+542 TNRSIQL
-557 SKAKELGLRLYP
+557 
-569 ISSFRNYPTDLG
+569 SSLNTFKSTDNYDLG
-581 STHYKPIFIPKI
+581 STHYKSVFVPKI
-593 AVVVD
+593 AVIVD

-613 TQKYGFK
+613 TQKFGFK
-620 PSFIP
+620 PSFVP
-625 STQLFKSNLF
+625 SSQLFRSNLF
-635 NYTHIIYPDGK
+635 NYTHLIFPDGK
-646 HAALSNTNSILLTDW
+646 HGALSNSNSILLMDW

-676 ILDDKDLVAKEDT
+676 IIEDKDLIAKEDT
-689 AKHTSTYAMRE
+689 AKYTSTYALRE

-708 SGNMLQVEV
+708 SGNLLQVEV
-717 EKSHPLAFRIND
+717 EKTHPLVFRINET
-729 SSIYILNQVSDFVK
+729 SMYILNQVSDFIK

-755 SKPNMMGFV
+755 SKPTIMGFV
-764 GANKKGQLANSL
+764 GSNKKAQLANSL

-781 EVDKGKIIWFG
+781 ELDKGKIIWFG

-810 CFLYTEF
+810 LFLYSEF

>member
-1 MKNYFYL
+1 MRNCLIFL
-8 FFILCSI
+8 LLLCSI
-15 NLSAQIKSPEE
+15 SLSAQIKTPSE
-26 FLGYPIGSK
+26 FLGYPIGTK

-58 WQVYGQTSEGR
+58 WQVYGYTTEGR
-69 EQGQMLIANLPTGVT
+69 EQGQMVIANLPSSLT
-84 LEQVQQIHQKRIQ
+84 LEQVQINHQKRIA
-97 GEKADSSLPVIINLS
+97 GESADPTLPVIINLS

-135 KPNKSIPYVIL
+135 NPNKSISYVIL

-158 YVTQYNRRNYISG
+158 YVTQYNRRNFIAG

-232 QHSYYFPPAAKPYLN
+232 QHSYYFPPAAKPYLK
-247 FIAQSTKDLQ
+247 FIPNSTLDLQ
-257 ESVGRSFSYLFD
+257 MSVAGSFMKLFA
-269 EKKWPYFT
+269 EKKWLFFT

-320 TISLVDRVKH
+320 SISLVDRVKH

-335 LNLVEWSLAN
+335 LNLVEWSLSN
-345 AESLKASFYGVHDK
+345 SEKVKASFYGVHDK
-359 SRTNPTNKFAYY
+359 SRTNPTNQFAYY
-371 FVERHGANTTE
+371 FIEKFGSGLPDELIN
-382 FLRILDM
+382 ILDK
-389 NDIKYTDTL
+389 NGIKFSETQLLKPIAAY
-398 QIKKA
+398 
-403 VSAFD
+403 D
-408 YSQQKQVILAPN
+408 YSANKQIT
-420 LKYGYVIPAKQPS
+420 LKPESKFGYLIPAKQPS
-433 APLIQALLDPAIVL
+433 APLIQALLDPTIEL
-447 EDSLTY
+447 SDSLTY
-453 DITAWNLFQLNG
+453 DITAWNLFQLCGVKAYG
-465 LKAFGINENVFG
+465 LNDNMVFG
-477 PEEKV
+477 KPEDVK
-482 YGFTARDENIPSQ
+482 A
-495 FTVAYNFM
+495 
-503 PSNLKQSEQFITYA
+503 TYA
-517 FQKGAL
+517 RYDKCPIEFQVGYSFVSTDFKLSQELIAFAIDMGAL
-523 VSYLDLS
+523 VTYSDRPVPTWD
-530 KENLIE
+530 I
-536 RKGEIT
+536 GEIT
-542 VVTSNLTNSEKDELV
+542 IIASKLSDKQKEVLMNKAQDLGIHLFQLSSVSSPLTN
-557 SKAKELGLRLYP
+557 
-569 ISSFRNYPTDLG
+569 LG
-581 STHYKPIFIPKI
+581 STHYKPVFVPKI

-625 STQLFKSNLF
+625 STQLFRSNLF
-635 NYTHIIYPDGK
+635 NYTHIIIPDGK
-646 HAALSNTNSILLTDW
+646 HSPLSNMNSILLQDW
-661 VKKGGKLILM
+661 VKKGGKLILF

-676 ILDDKDLVAKEDT
+676 ILEDKDLVVKEDT
-689 AKHTSTYAMRE
+689 SRHTSTYAMRE
-700 RAELSNST
+700 RAELSNTT
-708 SGNMLQVEV
+708 SGNLLQVEV
-717 EKSHPLAFRIND
+717 EKTHPLAFRINE
-729 SSIYILNQVSDFVK
+729 SSMYILNQISDFVR
-743 LPKDFTPVLKTS
+743 LPKDFTPVLKTGA
-755 SKPNMMGFV
+755 KPNIMGFV
-764 GANKKGQLANSL
+764 GANKKSQLANSL

-810 CFLYTEF
+810 CFLYSEF

>member
-1 MKNYFYL
+1 M
-8 FFILCSI
+8 S
-15 NLSAQIKSPEE
+15 LSAQIKSPEE
-26 FLGYPIGSK
+26 FLGYPMGTK

-58 WQVYGQTSEGR
+58 WQVYGQTNEGR
-69 EQGQMLIANLPTGVT
+69 EQGQMIIANLPSGVN
-84 LEQVQQIHQKRIQ
+84 LEQVQQNHQKRIQ
-97 GEKADSSLPVIINLS
+97 GEKADPSLPVIINLS

-130 YALIS
+130 YSLIS
-135 KPNKSIPYVIL
+135 KSNRSIFYVIL

-158 YVTQYNRRNYISG
+158 YVTQYNRRNFISG
-171 GNPDPNDQEHY
+171 GNSDPNDQEHY

-257 ESVGRSFSYLFD
+257 ESVGKSFAKLFD

-330 HSALA
+330 HTALA
-335 LNLVEWSLAN
+335 LNLVEWSLTN

-359 SRTNPTNKFAYY
+359 SRSNPSNKYGYY
-371 FVERHGANTTE
+371 FVPEEELVKGQE
-382 FLRILDM
+382 FKQLLLKNNISFT
-389 NDIKYTDTL
+389 YTDVVKSVPAYEYTSM
-398 QIKKA
+398 KH
-403 VSAFD
+403 V
-408 YSQQKQVILAPN
+408 N
-420 LKYGYVIPAKQPS
+420 LPLNKYGLLISAKQPS
-433 APLIQALLDPAIVL
+433 APLIQALLDPTIAL

-465 LKAFGINENVFG
+465 LKAFGLNENVFG
-477 PEEKV
+477 PSK
-482 YGFTARDENIPSQ
+482 
-495 FTVAYNFM
+495 
-503 PSNLKQSEQFITYA
+503 NLPDGKQSLPNEKQLAYQFAIDEYKSSQELIKYA
-517 FQKGAL
+517 IDMGAL
-523 VSYLDLS
+523 VTYNDALNKSGMVTITSLKLTDLQRA
-530 KENLIE
+530 ELI
-536 RKGEIT
+536 KFA
-542 VVTSNLTNSEKDELV
+542 TNRSIQLI
-557 SKAKELGLRLYP
+557 GLNTFK
-569 ISSFRNYPTDLG
+569 STDNYDLG
-581 STHYKPIFIPKI
+581 STHYKSVFVPKI
-593 AVVVD
+593 AVIVD

-605 QGELAYFL
+605 QGEIAYFL

-620 PSFIP
+620 PSFVP
-625 STQLFKSNLF
+625 SNQLFRSNLF
-635 NYTHIIYPDGK
+635 NYTHLIYPDGK
-646 HAALSNTNSILLTDW
+646 HGTLSNNNSILLMDW

-676 ILDDKDLVAKEDT
+676 IIEDKDLIAKEDT

-700 RAELSNST
+700 RAELSNTT
-708 SGNMLQVEV
+708 SGNILQVEV
-717 EKSHPLAFRIND
+717 EKTHPLVSRINEA
-729 SSIYILNQVSDFVK
+729 SMYILNQVSDFVK

-755 SKPNMMGFV
+755 SKPNIMGFV
-764 GANKKGQLANSL
+764 GANKKAQLANSL

>member
-1 MKNYFYL
+1 MKKLLSCLLLL
-8 FFILCSI
+8 FSI
-15 NLSAQIKSPEE
+15 SISAQIKSPEE
-26 FLGYPIGSK
+26 FLGYPMGTK
-35 FTYHHQIVAYSRYLA
+35 FTYHHNIVAYSRYLA

-58 WQVYGQTSEGR
+58 WKVYGQTNEGR
-69 EQGQMLIANLPTGVT
+69 EQGQMIIANLPAGIS
-84 LEQVQQIHQKRIQ
+84 LEQVQQNHLKRIQ
-97 GEKADSSLPVIINLS
+97 GEKADPTLPVIINLS

-135 KPNKSIPYVIL
+135 KPNRSIPYVIL

-158 YVTQYNRRNYISG
+158 YVTQYNRRNFISG
-171 GNPDPNDQEHY
+171 GNADPNDQEHY

-209 QQRLKF
+209 QQRMKF

-257 ESVGRSFSYLFD
+257 ESVGRSFSKLFD

-335 LNLVEWSLAN
+335 LNLVEWSLTN
-345 AESLKASFYGVHDK
+345 SESLKASFYGVHDK
-359 SRTNPTNKFAYY
+359 SRTNPSNKYAYY
-371 FVERHGANTTE
+371 FVPEEELVKAQD
-382 FLRILDM
+382 FKQLL
-389 NDIKYTDTL
+389 IKNNISFSYTDVVKSVPAYEYT
-398 QIKKA
+398 
-403 VSAFD
+403 SM
-408 YSQQKQVILAPN
+408 KQVA
-420 LKYGYVIPAKQPS
+420 IPLNKHGLLISAKQPS
-433 APLIQALLDPAIVL
+433 APLIQALLDPTIAL

-465 LKAFGINENVFG
+465 LKAFGLNENVFG
-477 PEEKV
+477 PSKNQNEVKQFPLNEKKLA
-482 YGFTARDENIPSQ
+482 YQ
-495 FTVAYNFM
+495 FTIVDYKSSQELIKYAIDLGAIVTYNDAVNKSGIVTITSLKLTDLQRAELIKFA
-503 PSNLKQSEQFITYA
+503 SNRSIQLS
-517 FQKGAL
+517 
-523 VSYLDLS
+523 SLDS
-530 KENLIE
+530 FK
-536 RKGEIT
+536 
-542 VVTSNLTNSEKDELV
+542 
-557 SKAKELGLRLYP
+557 
-569 ISSFRNYPTDLG
+569 SSDNFDLG
-581 STHYKPIFIPKI
+581 STHYKSVFVPKI

-620 PSFIP
+620 PAFIP
-625 STQLFKSNLF
+625 SNQLFRSNLF
-635 NYTHIIYPDGK
+635 HYTHLIFPDGK
-646 HAALSNTNSILLTDW
+646 HGGLSNTNSILLMDW

-676 ILDDKDLVAKEDT
+676 IIEDKDLVAKEDT

-717 EKSHPLAFRIND
+717 EKTHPLVFRINEN
-729 SSIYILNQVSDFVK
+729 SMYILNQVADFVK

-755 SKPNMMGFV
+755 SKPTIMGFV
-764 GANKKGQLANSL
+764 GSNKKAQLANSL

-781 EVDKGKIIWFG
+781 EMDKGKIIWFG

-810 CFLYTEF
+810 LFLYSEF

>member
-1 MKNYFYL
+1 MRNYFSVFLL
-8 FFILCSI
+8 FVSI
-15 NLSAQIKSPEE
+15 SLSAQIKSPEE
-26 FLGYPIGSK
+26 FLGYPVGTK

-50 SQSNGLAQ
+50 AQSSGFAQ
-58 WQVYGQTSEGR
+58 WQVYGHTSEGR
-69 EQGQMLIANLPTGVT
+69 EQGQMIIANLPAGVS
-84 LEQVQQIHQKRIQ
+84 LEQVQQNHQNRIQ
-97 GEKADSSLPVIINLS
+97 GQKVDPTLPVIINLS

-123 EAALNTL
+123 EAALTTL

-135 KPNKSIPYVIL
+135 KPNKSVPYVIL

-158 YVTQYNRRNYISG
+158 YVTQYNRRNFIPG
-171 GNPDPNDQEHY
+171 GNADPNDQEHY

-215 YRSWMPM
+215 YRAWMPM

-257 ESVGRSFSYLFD
+257 ASVGRSFSSLFD

-335 LNLVEWSLAN
+335 LNLVDWSLAN
-345 AESLKASFYGVHDK
+345 ADGLKASFYGVHDK
-359 SRTNPTNKFAYY
+359 SRTSPSNKFAYY
-371 FVERHGANTTE
+371 FVPAEELNKSQE
-382 FLRILDM
+382 FKQLLTKNNI
-389 NDIKYTDTL
+389 
-398 QIKKA
+398 
-403 VSAFD
+403 AFTYAD
-408 YSQQKQVILAPN
+408 VMKSVPAYEYMTMKQVALPLSKQGLLIS
-420 LKYGYVIPAKQPS
+420 AKQPS
-433 APLIQALLDPAIVL
+433 APLIQALLDPVIAL

-465 LKAFGINENVFG
+465 LKAYGVTENVFA
-477 PEEKV
+477 PAKVQLVENQSLSSEKQV
-482 YGFTARDENIPSQ
+482 AFQFIPSDFKSSQ
-495 FTVAYNFM
+495 E
-503 PSNLKQSEQFITYA
+503 LIKYA
-517 FQKGAL
+517 IELGAL
-523 VSYLDLS
+523 VNFSDATNLAGSIVINTTKLS
-530 KENLIE
+530 ETQ
-536 RKGEIT
+536 RKSLQVFATNRFIT
-542 VVTSNLTNSEKDELV
+542 LLSHTTFKSSE
-557 SKAKELGLRLYP
+557 GY
-569 ISSFRNYPTDLG
+569 DLG
-581 STHYKPIFIPKI
+581 SSHYKSIFVPKI

-598 PANDVNQ
+598 PSNDVNQ

-625 STQLFKSNLF
+625 SNQLFRSNLF
-635 NYTHIIYPDGK
+635 NYSHIIYPDGK
-646 HAALSNTNSILLTDW
+646 HAALSKSNAVLLDDW

-671 EGARK
+671 EGARR

-689 AKHTSTYAMRE
+689 AKHSSTYAMRE

-717 EKSHPLAFRIND
+717 EKTHPLTFRINE
-729 SSIYILNQVSDFVK
+729 SSLYILNQASDFIK
-743 LPKDFTPVLKTS
+743 LPKEFTPVLKS
-755 SKPNMMGFV
+755 SAKPIIMGFV
-764 GANKKGQLANSL
+764 GNHKKSHLANSL
-776 LLGVK
+776 MLGVK

-810 CFLYTEF
+810 CFLYSEF

>member
-1 MKNYFYL
+1 MKKIIASL
-8 FFILCSI
+8 LLLVSI
-15 NLSAQIKSPEE
+15 SLSAQIKTPSE

-58 WQVYGQTSEGR
+58 WQVYGYTSEGR
-69 EQGQMLIANLPTGVT
+69 EQGQMVIANLPSGLT
-84 LEQVQQIHQKRIQ
+84 LEQVQKNHQKRIA
-97 GEKADSSLPVIINLS
+97 GEAADPTLPVIINLS

-135 KPNKSIPYVIL
+135 NPNKSISYVIL

-158 YVTQYNRRNYISG
+158 YVTQYNRRNFIAG

-247 FIAQSTKDLQ
+247 FISKSTLDLQ
-257 ESVGRSFSYLFD
+257 YSVGRSFEKLFA
-269 EKKWPYFT
+269 EKKWLYFT
-277 SEVYDLLYP
+277 SEIYDLLYP

-345 AESLKASFYGVHDK
+345 ADALKASFYGVHDK
-359 SRTNPTNKFAYY
+359 SRSNPTNQFGYY
-371 FVERHGANTTE
+371 FVEKFRGGIPSE
-382 FLRILDM
+382 FLKILDK
-389 NDIKYTDTL
+389 NQINYTDTQL
-398 QIKKA
+398 IKP
-403 VSAFD
+403 VSAYD
-408 YSQQKQVILAPN
+408 YTTNKQIVLKPES
-420 LKYGYVIPAKQPS
+420 KYGYLIPARQPS
-433 APLIQALLDPAIVL
+433 APLIQALLDPTIEL
-447 EDSLTY
+447 SDSLTY
-453 DITAWNLFQLNG
+453 DITAWNLFQLCG
-465 LKAFGINENVFG
+465 LKAYGLNDNSVFG
-477 PEEKV
+477 KQEI
-482 YGFTARDENIPSQ
+482 YGISAERSDIIPVEHQVGFSFNSTNFKLSQ
-495 FTVAYNFM
+495 ELIAFAIEIGAMVTFSDKAIPAWEMGEFA
-503 PSNLKQSEQFITYA
+503 FITSKLSTK
-517 FQKGAL
+517 QRT
-523 VSYLDLS
+523 DLI
-530 KENLIE
+530 K
-536 RKGEIT
+536 K
-542 VVTSNLTNSEKDELV
+542 SE
-557 SKAKELGLRLYP
+557 ELGIEIHPMYSGSAYGP
-569 ISSFRNYPTDLG
+569 NLG
-581 STHYKPIFIPKI
+581 STHFKPIFVPKI

-625 STQLFKSNLF
+625 STQLFRSNLF
-635 NYTHIIYPDGK
+635 NYTHIIIPDGK
-646 HAALSNTNSILLTDW
+646 HSPLSNTNSILLQDW
-661 VKKGGKLILM
+661 VKKGGKLILF

-676 ILDDKDLVAKEDT
+676 IIEDKDLVVKEDT
-689 AKHTSTYAMRE
+689 ARHTSTYAMRE
-700 RAELSNST
+700 RAELSNTT
-708 SGNMLQVEV
+708 SGNLLQVEV
-717 EKSHPLAFRIND
+717 EKTHPLAFRINE
-729 SSIYILNQVSDFVK
+729 SSMYILNQVSDFVK
-743 LPKDFTPVLKTS
+743 LPKDFTPVLKTGA
-755 SKPNMMGFV
+755 KPNIMGFV
-764 GANKKGQLANSL
+764 GANKKSQLANSL

-810 CFLYTEF
+810 CFLYSEF

>member
-1 MKNYFYL
+1 MKKIIASL
-8 FFILCSI
+8 LLLVSI
-15 NLSAQIKSPEE
+15 SLSAQIKTPSE

-58 WQVYGQTSEGR
+58 WQVYGYTSEGR
-69 EQGQMLIANLPTGVT
+69 EQGQMVIANLPSGLT
-84 LEQVQQIHQKRIQ
+84 LEQVQKNHQKRIA
-97 GEKADSSLPVIINLS
+97 GEAADPTLPVIINLS

-135 KPNKSIPYVIL
+135 NPNKSISYVIL

-158 YVTQYNRRNYISG
+158 YVTQYNRRNFIAG

-247 FIAQSTKDLQ
+247 FIAKSTKDLQ
-257 ESVGRSFSYLFD
+257 ESVGRSFSKLFD
-269 EKKWPYFT
+269 EKQWPYFT

-320 TISLVDRVKH
+320 TISLVERVKH

-335 LNLVEWSLAN
+335 LNLVEWSLSN
-345 AESLKASFYGVHDK
+345 AYALKDSFYGVHDK
-359 SRTNPTNKFAYY
+359 SRTNPSNQFAYY
-371 FVERHGANTTE
+371 FVPEKEMEKAQE
-382 FLRILDM
+382 FMKLLDKNNITYKEDM
-389 NDIKYTDTL
+389 SLSKTIQAY
-398 QIKKA
+398 
-403 VSAFD
+403 D
-408 YSQQKQVILAPN
+408 YSSMKQVTLAVKSRG
-420 LKYGYVIPAKQPS
+420 LLIPAKQTS
-433 APLIQALLDPAIVL
+433 APLVQALLDPTIAL

-465 LKAFGINENVFG
+465 LKAYGINENVFN
-477 PEEKV
+477 EIKV
-482 YGFTARDENIPSQ
+482 DSEIISFTDTTNHLVYIYRPTNFKYTQ
-495 FTVAYNFM
+495 TV
-503 PSNLKQSEQFITYA
+503 ITEA
-517 FQKGAL
+517 VKAGAL
-523 VSYLDLS
+523 VSFSDVQTGDLAISFS
-530 KENLIE
+530 KENNANRLSFL
-536 RKGEIT
+536 RKTGGGYQ
-542 VVTSNLTNSEKDELV
+542 SLDSYR
-557 SKAKELGLRLYP
+557 SKTGY
-569 ISSFRNYPTDLG
+569 DLG
-581 STHYKPIFIPKI
+581 STHYKSVFVPKI

-625 STQLFKSNLF
+625 STQLFRSNLF
-635 NYTHIIYPDGK
+635 NYTHIIIPDGK
-646 HAALSNTNSILLTDW
+646 HSPLSNTNSILLQDW
-661 VKKGGKLILM
+661 VKKGGKLILF

-676 ILDDKDLVAKEDT
+676 ILEDKDLVVKEDT
-689 AKHTSTYAMRE
+689 ARHTSTYAMRE
-700 RAELSNST
+700 RAELSNTT
-708 SGNMLQVEV
+708 SGNLLQVEV
-717 EKSHPLAFRIND
+717 EKTHPLAFRINE
-729 SSIYILNQVSDFVK
+729 SSMYILNQISDFVK
-743 LPKDFTPVLKTS
+743 LPKDFTPVLKTG
-755 SKPNMMGFV
+755 SKPNIMGFV
-764 GANKKGQLANSL
+764 GANKKSQLANSL

-810 CFLYTEF
+810 CFLYSEF

>member
-1 MKNYFYL
+1 MKKIIASL
-8 FFILCSI
+8 LLLVSI
-15 NLSAQIKSPEE
+15 SLSAQIKTPSE

-58 WQVYGQTSEGR
+58 WQVYGYTSEGR
-69 EQGQMLIANLPTGVT
+69 EQGQMVIANLPSGLT
-84 LEQVQQIHQKRIQ
+84 LEQVQKNHQKRIA
-97 GEKADSSLPVIINLS
+97 GEAADPTLPVIINLS

-135 KPNKSIPYVIL
+135 NPNKSISYVIL

-158 YVTQYNRRNYISG
+158 YVTQYNRRNFIAG

-247 FIAQSTKDLQ
+247 FISKSTLDLQ
-257 ESVGRSFSYLFD
+257 YSVGRSFEKLFA
-269 EKKWPYFT
+269 EKKWLYFT
-277 SEVYDLLYP
+277 SEIYDLLYP

-345 AESLKASFYGVHDK
+345 ADALKASFYGVHDK
-359 SRTNPTNKFAYY
+359 SRSNPTNQFGYY
-371 FVERHGANTTE
+371 FVEKFRGGIPSE
-382 FLRILDM
+382 FLKILDK
-389 NDIKYTDTL
+389 NQINYTDTQL
-398 QIKKA
+398 IKP
-403 VSAFD
+403 VSAYD
-408 YSQQKQVILAPN
+408 YTTNKQIVLKPES
-420 LKYGYVIPAKQPS
+420 KYGYLIPARQPS
-433 APLIQALLDPAIVL
+433 APLIQALLDPTIEL
-447 EDSLTY
+447 SDSLTY
-453 DITAWNLFQLNG
+453 DITAWNLFQLCG
-465 LKAFGINENVFG
+465 LKAYGLNDNSVFG
-477 PEEKV
+477 KQEI
-482 YGFTARDENIPSQ
+482 YGISAERSDIIPVEHQVGFSFNSTNFKLSQ
-495 FTVAYNFM
+495 ELIAFAIEIGAMVTFSDKAIPAWEMGEFA
-503 PSNLKQSEQFITYA
+503 FITSKLSTK
-517 FQKGAL
+517 QRT
-523 VSYLDLS
+523 DLI
-530 KENLIE
+530 K
-536 RKGEIT
+536 K
-542 VVTSNLTNSEKDELV
+542 SE
-557 SKAKELGLRLYP
+557 ELGIEIHPMYSGSAYGP
-569 ISSFRNYPTDLG
+569 NLG
-581 STHYKPIFIPKI
+581 STHFKPIFVPKI

-625 STQLFKSNLF
+625 STQLFRSNLF
-635 NYTHIIYPDGK
+635 NYTHIIIPDGK
-646 HAALSNTNSILLTDW
+646 HSPLSNTNSILLQDW
-661 VKKGGKLILM
+661 VKKGGKLILF

-676 ILDDKDLVAKEDT
+676 ILEDKDLVVKEDT
-689 AKHTSTYAMRE
+689 VRHTSTYAMRE
-700 RAELSNST
+700 RAELSNTT
-708 SGNMLQVEV
+708 SGNLLQVEV
-717 EKSHPLAFRIND
+717 EKTHPLAFRINE
-729 SSIYILNQVSDFVK
+729 SSMYILNQVSDFVK
-743 LPKDFTPVLKTS
+743 LPKDFTPVLKTGA
-755 SKPNMMGFV
+755 KPNIMGFV
-764 GANKKGQLANSL
+764 GANKKSQLANSL

-810 CFLYTEF
+810 CFLYSEY

>member
-1 MKNYFYL
+1 MKKIIAFL
-8 FFILCSI
+8 FLSVSI
-15 NLSAQIKSPEE
+15 SLSAQIKTPSE
-26 FLGYPIGSK
+26 FLGYPIGTK

-58 WQVYGQTSEGR
+58 WQVYGYTSEGR
-69 EQGQMLIANLPTGVT
+69 EQGQMVIANLPSGIS
-84 LEQVQQIHQKRIQ
+84 LAQVQKNHQKRVA
-97 GEKADSSLPVIINLS
+97 GESADPTLPVIINLS

-135 KPNKSIPYVIL
+135 NPNKSISYVIL

-158 YVTQYNRRNYISG
+158 YVSQYNRRNFIAG

-247 FIAQSTKDLQ
+247 FISKSTLDLQ
-257 ESVGRSFSYLFD
+257 YSVGRLFEKLFA
-269 EKKWPYFT
+269 EKKWLYFT
-277 SEVYDLLYP
+277 SEIYDLLYP

-345 AESLKASFYGVHDK
+345 AYALKASFYGVHDK
-359 SRTNPTNKFAYY
+359 SRSNPTNQFAYY
-371 FVERHGANTTE
+371 FVEKFRGGIPSE
-382 FLRILDM
+382 FLKILDK
-389 NDIKYTDTL
+389 NQINYTDTQL
-398 QIKKA
+398 IKP
-403 VSAFD
+403 VSAYD
-408 YSQQKQVILAPN
+408 YTTNKQIVLKPES
-420 LKYGYVIPAKQPS
+420 KYGYLIPARQPS
-433 APLIQALLDPAIVL
+433 APLIQALLDPTIEL
-447 EDSLTY
+447 SDSLTY
-453 DITAWNLFQLNG
+453 DITAWNLFQLCG
-465 LKAFGINENVFG
+465 LKAYGLNDNTVFG
-477 PEEKV
+477 KQEI
-482 YGFTARDENIPSQ
+482 YGISAERSDIIPVEYQVGFSFNSTNFKLSQ
-495 FTVAYNFM
+495 ELIAFAIERGAMVTFSDKAIPAWEMGEFA
-503 PSNLKQSEQFITYA
+503 FITSKLSTK
-517 FQKGAL
+517 QRN
-523 VSYLDLS
+523 DLI
-530 KENLIE
+530 K
-536 RKGEIT
+536 K
-542 VVTSNLTNSEKDELV
+542 SE
-557 SKAKELGLRLYP
+557 ELGIEIHPMYSGSAYGP
-569 ISSFRNYPTDLG
+569 NLG
-581 STHYKPIFIPKI
+581 STHFKPIFVPKI

-625 STQLFKSNLF
+625 STQLFRSNLF
-635 NYTHIIYPDGK
+635 NYTHIIIPDGK
-646 HAALSNTNSILLTDW
+646 HSPLSNTNSILLQDW
-661 VKKGGKLILM
+661 VKKGGKLILF

-676 ILDDKDLVAKEDT
+676 IIEDKDLVVKEDT
-689 AKHTSTYAMRE
+689 ARHTSTYAMRE
-700 RAELSNST
+700 RAELSNTT
-708 SGNMLQVEV
+708 SGNLLQVEV
-717 EKSHPLAFRIND
+717 EKTHPLAFRINE
-729 SSIYILNQVSDFVK
+729 SSMYILNQVSDFVK
-743 LPKDFTPVLKTS
+743 LPKDFTPVLKTG
-755 SKPNMMGFV
+755 SKPNVMGFV
-764 GANKKGQLANSL
+764 GANKKSQLANSL

-810 CFLYTEF
+810 CFLYSEF

>member
-1 MKNYFYL
+1 MKNIIA
-8 FFILCSI
+8 FILLLFSVS
-15 NLSAQIKSPEE
+15 LSAQIKSPEE
-26 FLGYPIGSK
+26 FLGYPIGTK

-50 SQSNGLAQ
+50 TQSNGLAQ

-69 EQGQMLIANLPTGVT
+69 EQGQMIIANLPAGIS
-84 LEQVQQIHQKRIQ
+84 LEQVQQNHQKRIQ
-97 GEKADSSLPVIINLS
+97 GEKSDPSLPVIINLS

-158 YVTQYNRRNYISG
+158 YVTQYNRRNYIAG
-171 GNPDPNDQEHY
+171 GNADPNDQEHF

-247 FIAQSTKDLQ
+247 FIAKSTLDLQ
-257 ESVGRSFSYLFD
+257 YSVGRSFERLFA
-269 EKKWPYFT
+269 EKKWLYFT
-277 SEVYDLLYP
+277 SEIYDLLYP

-320 TISLVDRVKH
+320 SISLVDRVKH

-345 AESLKASFYGVHDK
+345 SESLKSSFYGVHDK
-359 SRTNPTNKFAYY
+359 SRSNPTNQFGYY
-371 FVERHGANTTE
+371 FVEKFRGGIPSE
-382 FLRILDM
+382 FLQILDK
-389 NDIKYTDTL
+389 NQIKYTDTQL
-398 QIKKA
+398 IKP
-403 VSAFD
+403 VSAYD
-408 YSQQKQVILAPN
+408 YTTNKQIVLKPDS
-420 LKYGYVIPAKQPS
+420 KYGYLIPARQPS
-433 APLIQALLDPAIVL
+433 APLIQALLDPTIELA
-447 EDSLTY
+447 DSLTY
-453 DITAWNLFQLNG
+453 DITAWNLFQLCG
-465 LKAFGINENVFG
+465 LQAYGLNDNSVFG
-477 PEEKV
+477 KQEI
-482 YGFTARDENIPSQ
+482 YGISAERSDIIPTEYQVGFSFNSTNFKLSQ
-495 FTVAYNFM
+495 ELIAFAIERGAMVTFSDKIIPAWKMGEFA
-503 PSNLKQSEQFITYA
+503 FITSKLSNK
-517 FQKGAL
+517 QRT
-523 VSYLDLS
+523 DLI
-530 KENLIE
+530 K
-536 RKGEIT
+536 K
-542 VVTSNLTNSEKDELV
+542 SE
-557 SKAKELGLRLYP
+557 ELGIEIHPMYSGSAYGP
-569 ISSFRNYPTDLG
+569 NLG
-581 STHYKPIFIPKI
+581 STHFKPIFIPKI

-613 TQKYGFK
+613 TQKYGLK

-625 STQLFKSNLF
+625 SNQLFKSNLF

-646 HAALSNTNSILLTDW
+646 HSALSNTNSILLTDW

-676 ILDDKDLVAKEDT
+676 IMDDKDLVAKEDT
-689 AKHTSTYAMRE
+689 SRHTSTYAMRE
-700 RAELSNST
+700 RAELSNTT
-708 SGNMLQVEV
+708 SGNLLQVEV
-717 EKSHPLAFRIND
+717 EKTHPLAFRIND
-729 SSIYILNQVSDFVK
+729 SSIYILNQISDFIK

-755 SKPNMMGFV
+755 SKPNIMGFV
-764 GANKKGQLANSL
+764 GANKKAQLANSL

-781 EVDKGKIIWFG
+781 EVEKGKIIWFG

>member
-1 MKNYFYL
+1 MRNSLAALLLL
-8 FFILCSI
+8 FSI
-15 NLSAQIKSPEE
+15 SLSAQIKSPEE
-26 FLGYPIGSK
+26 FLGYPIGTK

-58 WQVYGQTSEGR
+58 WQVYGQTNEGR
-69 EQGQMLIANLPTGVT
+69 EQGQMIIANLPAGIN
-84 LEQVQQIHQKRIQ
+84 LEQVQQNHQKRIQ
-97 GEKADSSLPVIINLS
+97 GEKADPTLPVIINLS

-130 YALIS
+130 YTLIS
-135 KPNKSIPYVIL
+135 KPNRSIPYVIL

-158 YVTQYNRRNYISG
+158 YVTQYNRRNFISG
-171 GNPDPNDQEHY
+171 GNSDPNDQEHY
-182 EGITSGRYNHF
+182 EGNTSGRYNHF

-257 ESVGRSFSYLFD
+257 ESVGKSFSKLFD

-335 LNLVEWSLAN
+335 INLVEWSITN
-345 AESLKASFYGVHDK
+345 SESLKASFYGVHDK
-359 SRTNPTNKFAYY
+359 SRTNPTNKYAYY
-371 FVERHGANTTE
+371 FVPEEELEKGQD
-382 FLRILDM
+382 FKQLL
-389 NDIKYTDTL
+389 IKNNISFTYTDVVKSVPAYEY
-398 QIKKA
+398 I
-403 VSAFD
+403 SM
-408 YSQQKQVILAPN
+408 KQVT
-420 LKYGYVIPAKQPS
+420 IPLYKHGLLISAKQPS
-433 APLIQALLDPAIVL
+433 APLIQALLDPTIAL

-465 LKAFGINENVFG
+465 LKAFGVNENIFG
-477 PEEKV
+477 PSK
-482 YGFTARDENIPSQ
+482 
-495 FTVAYNFM
+495 
-503 PSNLKQSEQFITYA
+503 NLQDSKQSVPNEKQLAYQFVIDEFKSSQELIKYA
-517 FQKGAL
+517 IEMGAL
-523 VSYLDLS
+523 VTYNDASNKAGIVTITSSKLTDSQRADLI
-530 KENLIE
+530 KFA
-536 RKGEIT
+536 
-542 VVTSNLTNSEKDELV
+542 TNRSIQL
-557 SKAKELGLRLYP
+557 
-569 ISSFRNYPTDLG
+569 SSLNTFKSTDNYDLG
-581 STHYKPIFIPKI
+581 STHYISVFVPKI
-593 AVVVD
+593 AVIVD

-620 PSFIP
+620 PSFVP
-625 STQLFKSNLF
+625 SSQLFRSNLF
-635 NYTHIIYPDGK
+635 NYTHLIFPDGK
-646 HAALSNTNSILLTDW
+646 HGALSNNNSILLMDW

-676 ILDDKDLVAKEDT
+676 IIEDKDLIAKEDT

-700 RAELSNST
+700 RAELSNTT

-717 EKSHPLAFRIND
+717 EKTHPLVFRINET
-729 SSIYILNQVSDFVK
+729 SMYILNQVSDFIK

-755 SKPNMMGFV
+755 SKPSIMGFV
-764 GANKKGQLANSL
+764 GSNKKAQLANSL

-781 EVDKGKIIWFG
+781 ELDKGKIIWFG

-810 CFLYTEF
+810 LFLYSEF

>member
-1 MKNYFYL
+1 MKKIIAFL
-8 FFILCSI
+8 FLLVSI
-15 NLSAQIKSPEE
+15 SLSAQIKTPSE

-50 SQSNGLAQ
+50 SQSNGLAE
-58 WQVYGQTSEGR
+58 WKVYGFTSEGR
-69 EQGQMLIANLPTGVT
+69 EQGQMVIANLPVGIT
-84 LEQVQQIHQKRIQ
+84 LEQVQTNHQKRIA
-97 GEKADSSLPVIINLS
+97 GEAADPSLPVIINLS

-135 KPNKSIPYVIL
+135 NPNKSISYVIL

-158 YVTQYNRRNYISG
+158 YVTQYNRRNFIAG

-198 RDWVWQTQKET
+198 RDWVWQTQIET

-222 MHADFHEQSF
+222 MHADFHEQSY

-247 FIAQSTKDLQ
+247 FIAKSTKDLQ
-257 ESVGRSFSYLFD
+257 ESVGHSFSKLFD

-335 LNLVEWSLAN
+335 SNLVEWSLAN
-345 AESLKASFYGVHDK
+345 ADALKASFYGVHDK
-359 SRTNPTNKFAYY
+359 SRTNPTNQFAYY
-371 FVERHGANTTE
+371 FLPEKELEKAQE
-382 FLRILDM
+382 FMQLLDKNNITYSEDM
-389 NDIKYTDTL
+389 SLSKTIQAY
-398 QIKKA
+398 
-403 VSAFD
+403 D
-408 YSQQKQVILAPN
+408 YSSMKQVTLAVKSRG
-420 LKYGYVIPAKQPS
+420 LLIPAKQTS
-433 APLIQALLDPAIVL
+433 APLVQALLDPTIAL

-465 LKAFGINENVFG
+465 LKAYGINENVFN
-477 PEEKV
+477 EIKV
-482 YGFTARDENIPSQ
+482 DSEIISFNDTTNHLVYLHR
-495 FTVAYNFM
+495 
-503 PSNLKQSEQFITYA
+503 PSNFKYTQTVINEA
-517 FQKGAL
+517 VKVGAL
-523 VSYLDLS
+523 VSFSDVQIGELVISFS
-530 KENLIE
+530 KENNANRLSFL
-536 RKGEIT
+536 RKTGGGYQSLDSYRSK
-542 VVTSNLTNSEKDELV
+542 TS
-557 SKAKELGLRLYP
+557 Y
-569 ISSFRNYPTDLG
+569 DLG
-581 STHYKPIFIPKI
+581 STHYKPVFIPKI

-625 STQLFKSNLF
+625 SSQLFRSNLF
-635 NYTHIIYPDGK
+635 NYTHIIIPDGK
-646 HAALSNTNSILLTDW
+646 HSPLSNTNSILLQDW
-661 VKKGGKLILM
+661 VKKGGKLILF

-676 ILDDKDLVAKEDT
+676 ILEDKDLVVKEDT
-689 AKHTSTYAMRE
+689 ARHTSTYAMRE
-700 RAELSNST
+700 RAELSNTT
-708 SGNMLQVEV
+708 SGNLLQVEV
-717 EKSHPLAFRIND
+717 EKTHPLAFRINET
-729 SSIYILNQVSDFVK
+729 SMYILNQINDFVK
-743 LPKDFTPVLKTS
+743 LPKDFTPVLKTG
-755 SKPNMMGFV
+755 SKPNIMGFV
-764 GANKKGQLANSL
+764 GANKKSQLANSL

-810 CFLYTEF
+810 CFLYSEF

>member
-1 MKNYFYL
+1 MKNIIA
-8 FFILCSI
+8 FILLLFSVS
-15 NLSAQIKSPEE
+15 LSAQIKSPEE
-26 FLGYPIGSK
+26 FLGYPIGTK

-50 SQSNGLAQ
+50 TQSNGLAQ
-58 WQVYGQTSEGR
+58 WQVYGYTSEGR
-69 EQGQMLIANLPTGVT
+69 EQGQMVIANLPTGVS
-84 LEQVQQIHQKRIQ
+84 LEQVQQNHLKRIQ
-97 GEKADSSLPVIINLS
+97 GEKTDPSLPVIINLS

-123 EAALNTL
+123 EAALNTM

-135 KPNKSIPYVIL
+135 KPSKSIPYVIL

-158 YVTQYNRRNYISG
+158 YVTQYNRRNYIAG
-171 GNPDPNDQEHY
+171 GNADPNDQEHF

-257 ESVGRSFSYLFD
+257 ESVGRSFSKLFD

-305 GGIRGGLISAKSDGD
+305 GGIRGGLIAAKSDGD

-335 LNLVEWSLAN
+335 LNLVDWSLSN
-345 AESLKASFYGVHDK
+345 AESLKSSFYGVHDK
-359 SRTNPTNKFAYY
+359 SKTNPTNKFSYY
-371 FVERHGANTTE
+371 FVPEKELEKAQDFIQLLEKNNITYLKDRS
-382 FLRILDM
+382 ILKTIQAYD
-389 NDIKYTDTL
+389 YT
-398 QIKKA
+398 
-403 VSAFD
+403 V
-408 YSQQKQVILAPN
+408 QKQVSISDKLIG
-420 LKYGYVIPAKQPS
+420 LVIPAKQPS
-433 APLIQALLDPAIVL
+433 APLIQALLDPTIAL

-465 LKAFGINENVFG
+465 IKAYGVNENVFSEVKIDYDLIAIPDWDKHMAYSVNPSNNNLIHKLIEAAINAG
-477 PEEKV
+477 VLVTFSDVQSGEIMLSMANVTEEKRQK
-482 YGFTARDENIPSQ
+482 F
-495 FTVAYNFM
+495 F
-503 PSNLKQSEQFITYA
+503 QSI
-517 FQKGAL
+517 KGVDIVL
-523 VSYLDLS
+523 TPLDSYRS
-530 KENLIE
+530 K
-536 RKGEIT
+536 
-542 VVTSNLTNSEKDELV
+542 TS
-557 SKAKELGLRLYP
+557 
-569 ISSFRNYPTDLG
+569 FDLG

-613 TQKYGFK
+613 TQKYGLK

-635 NYTHIIYPDGK
+635 HYTHIIYPDGK
-646 HAALSNTNSILLTDW
+646 HSALSNTNSILLTDW

-676 ILDDKDLVAKEDT
+676 ILEDKDLVAKEDS
-689 AKHTSTYAMRE
+689 AKHTSTYALRE
-700 RAELSNST
+700 RAELSNTT

-717 EKSHPLAFRIND
+717 EKTHPLAFRIDD

-755 SKPNMMGFV
+755 SKPNIVGFV
-764 GANKKGQLANSL
+764 GANKKAQLANSL

-781 EVDKGKIIWFG
+781 EVEKGKIIWFG

-810 CFLYTEF
+810 CFLYTEY